1 MQWVVPL
8 NHNEVQDP
16 PCHPGKKRAGRLVWR
31 LASVRVAMRKEPAD
45 DEGLEQLLSLIPLL
59 RFERLRPM
67 LSVR

>member
-16 PCHPGKKRAGRLVWR
+16 PCHPEKKWAGRLVWR

-45 DEGLEQLLSLIPLL
+45 YVGVEQLLSLIPLL
-59 RFERLRPM
+59 RLGRLRPT